1 MGCASEDDGRSLEYF
16 SAAAWTGQTAVDL
29 ETEFLVCT
37 YTQQTGLK
45 GLLLLKRFPIVDLS
59 TGRMFGSV
67 VAEILGHLGGV
78 ASQRV
83 IRTGKG
89 IVGPDAVGEKGG
101 AVEREEV
108 GLGGLPGHQHQGV
121 EVTPIVQNDGHQVIR
136 GDAVPHAMLVR

>member
-1 MGCASEDDGRSLEYF
+1 MHVHPADRFEGVVLAEEVSHRRFVDG
-16 SAAAWTGQTAVDL
+16 QDV
-29 ETEFLVCT
+29 
-37 YTQQTGLK
+37 
-45 GLLLLKRFPIVDLS
+45 
-59 TGRMFGSV
+59 GSV

-89 IVGPDAVGEKGG
+89 IVAPDAVGEKGG

-108 GLGGLPGHQHQGV
+108 GLGGLAGHQHQGV